1 MSQRQMKRLMDFA
14 VFICA
19 GICGV
24 TDVWLCINTS
34 FSKYIDSSQEPII
47 LSVLL
52 VAVVIMES
60 ILLAEIHSVIM
71 KRIEREE

>member
-1 MSQRQMKRLMDFA
+1 MSQRQMKRLADFA

-24 TDVWLCINTS
+24 TDVWLCINAS
-34 FSKYIDSSQEPII
+34 FSKYIDSSQESIVLII
-47 LSVLL
+47 LSVFL

-71 KRIEREE
+71 KRIE